1 MEGAGDVMQEERRLR
16 RVIRGAAPSLCRP
29 LGSPTTTSLAAREVG
44 VYGVWVGAPAARE
57 VGVIGVWVAR
67 IAGGMEGACKDEER
81 RTGRGGAAVGERA
94 IGERTLVGSGE
105 SEGVEGGTADV
116 AGGAGRE
123 MARCRFA
130 VRVVDEV

>member
-1 MEGAGDVMQEERRLR
+1 M
-16 RVIRGAAPSLCRP
+16 
-29 LGSPTTTSLAAREVG
+29 
-44 VYGVWVGAPAARE
+44 YGVWVGAPAARE

-130 VRVVDEV
+130 ASVVDEV